1 MVACFNFPLPWDV
14 EIMFKYFSVSLW
26 TVKMN
31 LQRFTAFEALITKV
45 YFIKIP
51 SCAQALD
58 SLHPTGKM
66 SPRNFYPLPLA
77 KQQFSYYNT
86 IKNSFLAVV
95 VVPVPG
101 HTNFGFTDVQYLHN
115 GVFSIENSLN
125 GQNHFLTDFHHP
137 MKKSLPSPKFPI
149 PPLVG

>member
-1 MVACFNFPLPWDV
+1 M
-14 EIMFKYFSVSLW
+14 
-26 TVKMN
+26 
-31 LQRFTAFEALITKV
+31 

-58 SLHPTGKM
+58 SLHPTGKI
-66 SPRNFYPLPLA
+66 SPPNSYPLPLA

-101 HTNFGFTDVQYLHN
+101 HTNFGVTDVQYLQN

-125 GQNHFLTDFHHP
+125 GQKHSLKDFHHP

-149 PPLVG
+149 PPLGWCFPLPLYCYLENSCIFLTFQLRGVEITFTHFFSLTLNWGSV

>member
-1 MVACFNFPLPWDV
+1 M
-14 EIMFKYFSVSLW
+14 
-26 TVKMN
+26 
-31 LQRFTAFEALITKV
+31 

-58 SLHPTGKM
+58 SLHPTGKI
-66 SPRNFYPLPLA
+66 SPPNSYPLPLA

-101 HTNFGFTDVQYLHN
+101 HTNFGVTDVQYLQN

-125 GQNHFLTDFHHP
+125 GQNHFLTDFHHL

-149 PPLVG
+149 PPLGDNSPYLSNAIWKTLGFFVFQSRGVEIIFSYFFSLTVN

>member
-1 MVACFNFPLPWDV
+1 M
-14 EIMFKYFSVSLW
+14 
-26 TVKMN
+26 
-31 LQRFTAFEALITKV
+31 

-58 SLHPTGKM
+58 SLHPTGKI
-66 SPRNFYPLPLA
+66 SPPNSYPLPLA
-77 KQQFSYYNT
+77 KQQFSYYKT

-101 HTNFGFTDVQYLHN
+101 HTNFGVTDVQYLQN

-125 GQNHFLTDFHHP
+125 GQNHFLTDFHHL
-137 MKKSLPSPKFPI
+137 MKSLSLDQNFPFPRWGII
-149 PPLVG
+149 PPTSLMLFGKLLDFSSFNHEV

>member
-1 MVACFNFPLPWDV
+1 M
-14 EIMFKYFSVSLW
+14 
-26 TVKMN
+26 
-31 LQRFTAFEALITKV
+31 

-86 IKNSFLAVV
+86 IKNSFLAVA

-101 HTNFGFTDVQYLHN
+101 HTNFGFTDVQYLQN
-115 GVFSIENSLN
+115 GVFIIENSLN
-125 GQNHFLTDFHHP
+125 GQNHSLIDFHHP
-137 MKKSLPSPKFPI
+137 VKKSLTSPKFPI
-149 PPLVG
+149 PLLRDIPPYLFNAIWETFAFFTFQSRGPEIIFTYFLSFTGNWDSV